1 MGNKGP
7 GSNFLSRKIG
17 PKCCLPLDPM
27 IFKDLMTNTLFSR
40 EFGAGSPVLILHGL
54 FGFSDNWQ
62 TIAKG
67 LADHHLVVTPDLRN
81 HGRSPHLP
89 THSYPEMAEDLKAF
103 MEEKWMFHA
112 AVIGH
117 SMGGKAAMQLALN
130 YPDMVE
136 KLVVVDIAP
145 GQAEDNHSGIF
156 EALMGLDLSTM
167 TDRKSAEAYLGERIP
182 DLGTRQ
188 FLLKNITREENGTF
202 AWKMN
207 LPVLWKHFSDI
218 LAGVKGDQAFN
229 KPTLFVRGS
238 RSNYVQD
245 SDWEGIKILFP
256 QAELVTI
263 EGAGHWVHADKPQEL
278 LEVLKHFLD
287 EKA

>member
-1 MGNKGP
+1 
-7 GSNFLSRKIG
+7 
-17 PKCCLPLDPM
+17 M

-238 RSNYVQD
+238 RSNYIQD
-245 SDWEGIKILFP
+245 NAWEGIKILFP
-256 QAELVTI
+256 QAELITI
-263 EGAGHWVHADKPQEL
+263 EDAGHWVHADKPQEL
-278 LEVLKHFLD
+278 LVVLKHFLD
-287 EKA
+287 QKA